1 MHKIALFFK
10 NLGFKYRQKKKEL
23 KSRHWRPTFA
33 SIFTILM
40 LIIAFLFWL
49 YFIFSDHSTV
59 TAEMTSIL
67 SIFMSLATLL
77 LIGGLFDI
85 ILNKKGSRILV
96 TALGGIMITAYAIT
110 MAIHVSHENLVAN
123 VALYVLAAIFMAAM
137 TFFYLKKSIDG
148 DAILP
153 YKVSMV
159 IVLIL
164 LLFCSFF
171 TYSPLEAYSYFGNTG
186 FWLMVIFTLFY
197 FLLCCWTTYLNI
209 NSDFALPEKEKIEI
223 SKEKLEK

>member
-1 MHKIALFFK
+1 MPF
-10 NLGFKYRQKKKEL
+10 
-23 KSRHWRPTFA
+23 
-33 SIFTILM
+33 
-40 LIIAFLFWL
+40 
-49 YFIFSDHSTV
+49 
-59 TAEMTSIL
+59 
-67 SIFMSLATLL
+67 
-77 LIGGLFDI
+77 
-85 ILNKKGSRILV
+85 
-96 TALGGIMITAYAIT
+96 
-110 MAIHVSHENLVAN
+110 
-123 VALYVLAAIFMAAM
+123 
-137 TFFYLKKSIDG
+137 
-148 DAILP
+148 LP

-164 LLFCSFF
+164 LLFLSFF